1 LPGDVSAAIHDGR
14 MTITMQNYGL
24 TWADPDGTPR
34 ASAVAY
40 DQPSAERQKE
50 RVEGGGCSS
59 VEIVPVAPG
68 QLPEPQG

>member
-1 LPGDVSAAIHDGR
+1 

-24 TWADPDGTPR
+24 TWTDADGIPR

-50 RVEGGGCSS
+50 RLAAGGCSS
-59 VEIVPVAPG
+59 IEIVPVTPG
-68 QLPEPQG
+68 QLPEVKL